1 MTQEQYEG
9 LVLAIGRIGDL
20 LEQIDSRLE
29 DIDTKLSY
37 QNDNLLYDFGPKL
50 GEISSILLFTS

>member
-29 DIDTKLSY
+29 DIDTKLSH
-37 QNDNLLYDFGPKL
+37 QNDNLFYDFGPKL
-50 GEISSILLFTS
+50 DEISSRLLFTS

>member
-29 DIDTKLSY
+29 EIDTKLSR

-50 GEISSILLFTS
+50 DEISSRLLFTS

>member
-29 DIDTKLSY
+29 DIDAKLSH
-37 QNDNLLYDFGPKL
+37 QNDNLLYGFGPKL
-50 GEISSILLFTS
+50 DEISSRLLFTS

>member
-29 DIDTKLSY
+29 DIDTKLSH

-50 GEISSILLFTS
+50 DEISS

>member
-29 DIDTKLSY
+29 DIDTKLSH

-50 GEISSILLFTS
+50 DEISSRLLFTS

>member
-9 LVLAIGRIGDL
+9 LILAIDRIGNL
-20 LEQIDSRLE
+20 LEQVDSRLE
-29 DIDTKLSY
+29 DIDAKLSH

-50 GEISSILLFTS
+50 DEISSRLLFTS

>member
-29 DIDTKLSY
+29 DIDTKISH

-50 GEISSILLFTS
+50 DEISSRLLFTS